1 MRRLLV
7 VLFLLLAC
15 ATPAQAAPRALGPA
29 PDAFA
34 LAGESVLALNATER
48 TLTVDALPQGRV
60 FSYDAPAGSAPFGRL
75 AASPRRAA
83 LTLSLRDD
91 TSDFAAAQVFSGP
104 ALGPWA
110 PLTPMNRLSENFV
123 LPWQHQVE
131 GERVFTS
138 EIRGSLENNV
148 VVVRDP
154 EARDLALPYT
164 AVFAGDL
171 VAYTELAPGQEP
183 DAIGARLVVAEWRTG
198 FRRGVTD
205 LPEPI
210 EHLALRPDGRVAL
223 TLADS
228 GGIFEVRPGTAPR
241 RVFRRATGYDEPLA
255 FAGEHLVFAEYG
267 QLRVLD
273 PSGKVRAFGTPTEE
287 FGDFVTDDRRV
298 LWTANDCLLIA
309 DVTAPAAPA
318 PAAGPCPRTEIALDD
333 SGPNPNLRRT
343 LPVTLWCVAAPA
355 RCRGT
360 LKVRLGLGR
369 TVLNRPTRYRIRAGQ
384 RRRIVVR
391 LTERGYRV
399 LRKEVARERGA
410 LVRVTPRGDDGD
422 TTWDDFLVLPR
433 GAS

>member
-1 MRRLLV
+1 M
-7 VLFLLLAC
+7 
-15 ATPAQAAPRALGPA
+15 
-29 PDAFA
+29 
-34 LAGESVLALNATER
+34 
-48 TLTVDALPQGRV
+48 

-75 AASPRRAA
+75 AASPQRAA

-154 EARDLALPYT
+154 EPRDLALPYT

-171 VAYTELAPGQEP
+171 VAYTELAPGQ
-183 DAIGARLVVAEWRTG
+183 DRTRSARGSSSPSGGPAC
-198 FRRGVTD
+198 RRGVTD

-267 QLRVLD
+267 RLRVLD
-273 PSGKVRAFGTPTEE
+273 PDGRVRAFGTPTEE
-287 FGDFVTDDRRV
+287 MGRLHHRRPPRAVDGQRLPADRRRHRARRARARRRPV
-298 LWTANDCLLIA
+298 
-309 DVTAPAAPA
+309 PAHRDRRQR
-318 PAAGPCPRTEIALDD
+318 AGPEPEPPPHPPRH
-333 SGPNPNLRRT
+333 
-343 LPVTLWCVAAPA
+343 
-355 RCRGT
+355 
-360 LKVRLGLGR
+360 
-369 TVLNRPTRYRIRAGQ
+369 
-384 RRRIVVR
+384 
-391 LTERGYRV
+391 
-399 LRKEVARERGA
+399 A
-410 LVRVTPRGDDGD
+410 LVRRRAGPLSRHAEGPSRARADRSSTARRATGSP
-422 TTWDDFLVLPR
+422 P
-433 GAS
+433 ASAAASSSV

>member
-7 VLFLLLAC
+7 VLFAPPGLRHPRAGR
-15 ATPAQAAPRALGPA
+15 AAPAGCRRRTTSPSPARASWP
-29 PDAFA
+29 
-34 LAGESVLALNATER
+34 LNATER

-60 FSYDAPAGSAPFGRL
+60 FSYDAPAGSEPDGRL
-75 AASPRRAA
+75 AASPQRAA
-83 LTLSLRDD
+83 STLSLRDD

-154 EARDLALPYT
+154 EPRDLALPYT

-171 VAYTELAPGQEP
+171 VAYTERAPGQDE

-255 FAGEHLVFAEYG
+255 FAGEHIVFAEYG
-267 QLRVLD
+267 RAARARTSRQGPRLRDAHRGDRGLRHRR
-273 PSGKVRAFGTPTEE
+273 PPRAVDGQRLPA
-287 FGDFVTDDRRV
+287 DRRRHRARRV
-298 LWTANDCLLIA
+298 SARRRTVPPQRDH
-309 DVTAPAAPA
+309 
-318 PAAGPCPRTEIALDD
+318 PRRL
-333 SGPNPNLRRT
+333 GPNPNLRRT

-360 LKVRLGLGR
+360 LKVRLGLGAD
-369 TVLNRPTRYRIRAGQ
+369 RPQPPDALPD
-384 RRRIVVR
+384 RRR
-391 LTERGYRV
+391 
-399 LRKEVARERGA
+399 
-410 LVRVTPRGDDGD
+410 
-422 TTWDDFLVLPR
+422 
-433 GAS
+433 ASAAASSSV